1 MTLGGAALLCLLIF
15 AAALL
20 YSSVGHAGASGY
32 LAAMAL
38 CGIAPALMKPSA
50 LVLNV
55 LVATIA
61 TVQFYR
67 AGRFSF
73 ALLWPFAVASVPFAF
88 LGGALTLPGTYYKPA
103 VGLVLLFAA
112 YRLVSGPREVDA
124 NPEAKPVPLPSAL
137 VSGAGIGLLSGLT
150 GTGGGIFLSPLLLF
164 MGWAETKESAGVSAA
179 FILVNSIAGLAGL
192 LTGFVTLPGTVPLW
206 GAAAVGGGLIGSSLG
221 SRYLASITLKRLLAA
236 VLVVAGVKLILTA

>member
-32 LAAMAL
+32 IAAMAL
-38 CGIAPALMKPSA
+38 FGVAPAVMKPTA

-67 AGRFSF
+67 AGCFSF
-73 ALLWPFAVASVPFAF
+73 TLFWPFAVASMPLAF
-88 LGGALTLPGTYYKPA
+88 LGGAMTLPGSFYKPV
-103 VGLVLLFAA
+103 VGVVLLFAA
-112 YRLVSGPREVDA
+112 YRLLRVPREVVA
-124 NPEAKPVPLPSAL
+124 KPGTKPVPLPSAL

-164 MGWAETKESAGVSAA
+164 MGWSETRESAGVSAA

-192 LTGFVTLPGTVPLW
+192 LTGLADLPRAMPLW
-206 GAAAVGGGLIGSSLG
+206 AAAAVVGGFLG
-221 SRYLASITLKRLLAA
+221 SGLGSLYLGSPMLRRLLAT
-236 VLVVAGVKLILTA
+236 VLVIAGAKLILT

>member
-1 MTLGGAALLCLLIF
+1 MTLGGAAFLCLLIF
-15 AAALL
+15 GAALL

-38 CGIAPALMKPSA
+38 CGVAPAVMKPSA

-55 LVATIA
+55 LVAAIA

-73 ALLWPFAVASVPFAF
+73 PLFWPFAVASVPLAF
-88 LGGALTLPGTYYKPA
+88 VGGALTLPGIFYRPA

-112 YRLVSGPREVDA
+112 YRLLCVPREADEK
-124 NPEAKPVPLPSAL
+124 PETKAVPLYSAL
-137 VSGAGIGLLSGLT
+137 ASGAGIGLLSGLT

-164 MGWAETKESAGVSAA
+164 MGWAETRESAGVSAA

-192 LTGFVTLPGTVPLW
+192 LTGLVVLPRAVPLW
-206 GAAAVGGGLIGSSLG
+206 AVAAVSGGLLGSGLG
-221 SRYLASITLKRLLAA
+221 SRYLKSHVLRRLLAA
-236 VLVVAGVKLILTA
+236 VLVVAGAKLILT